1 VEELFVFF
9 SAMLSSLGRAG
20 VWVPLRATN
29 TAVALSRPGCVRHLP
44 HLEQRRLRPPLV
56 PHLRGDL
63 TLTAA
68 ASSSA
73 SKANANDTL
82 FWRVVIATGLTL
94 LLCSVDR
101 ICMSVAI
108 LPMAAEFS
116 WSPSVQGV
124 VQAAF
129 LVGYAMTQAIGGA
142 LADRIGGKI
151 VTAYAIKLFSLASLI
166 LPICLRV
173 APVEYT
179 LAIVVAVRFLGADL
193 RISSPLSTINCSVL
207 RVSSLMILTQ
217 EKGEDPSRLILARV
231 DCLRRFTWPNIA

>member
-1 VEELFVFF
+1 M
-9 SAMLSSLGRAG
+9 SIA
-20 VWVPLRATN
+20 
-29 TAVALSRPGCVRHLP
+29 
-44 HLEQRRLRPPLV
+44 
-56 PHLRGDL
+56 D
-63 TLTAA
+63 
-68 ASSSA
+68 
-73 SKANANDTL
+73 ANDTI

-116 WSPSVQGV
+116 WSPWVQGV

-142 LADRIGGKI
+142 LADRVGGKV
-151 VTAYAIKLFSLASLI
+151 VTAYAIKLFSLASLV

-179 LAIVVAVRFLGADL
+179 LAIVVAVRFLGAEL
-193 RISSPLSTINCSVL
+193 CVSTFNHVPP
-207 RVSSLMILTQ
+207 RFERPQ
-217 EKGEDPSRLILARV
+217 PPDPSESRLFEVCYLAQYSMM
-231 DCLRRFTWPNIA
+231 CLFWANHHCQKT